1 MAFATGAAY
10 LRQEALPHI
19 WCPGCGNGVVLSALV
34 RAFEELGDAPEDIV
48 VATGIGCWGKADDYL
63 SVNTLHVTHGRA
75 LPFATGVKTANPHLR
90 VVALMGDGDGATI
103 GGNHLIHAARR
114 NIDLTAI
121 IVNNYNY
128 GMTGGQFSATTPSG
142 KLTKTS
148 PLGNPERA
156 FDLCALTAAAGANFV
171 ARETVRP
178 GRGLTRIL
186 RSGLEN
192 KGFSLIEVVSPC
204 TTLFGPRNGFAAPLD
219 MLVWLQA
226 HGVKRQT
233 YERLD
238 DPEATGHFA
247 TGVLVERHEPDFLS
261 RYEAMR
267 RLAAPLGRIIMK
279 QYQII
284 IAGSGGQGIIVM
296 GQMLARAA
304 LLEGRNAAQTQ
315 SYGIAQR
322 GGFCAAEVITDEDEI
337 LFQQVER
344 PDAVVVLGREAAER
358 FACTPAPV
366 IYDSDIIPFAGGGWI
381 GLPLSTLATRAG
393 NARASNAAGTGALV
407 ALTGMVRLE
416 SFLQALDGFKGAV
429 REANI

>member
-1 MAFATGAAY
+1 
-10 LRQEALPHI
+10 
-19 WCPGCGNGVVLSALV
+19 
-34 RAFEELGDAPEDIV
+34 
-48 VATGIGCWGKADDYL
+48 
-63 SVNTLHVTHGRA
+63 
-75 LPFATGVKTANPHLR
+75 
-90 VVALMGDGDGATI
+90 
-103 GGNHLIHAARR
+103 
-114 NIDLTAI
+114 
-121 IVNNYNY
+121 
-128 GMTGGQFSATTPSG
+128 
-142 KLTKTS
+142 
-148 PLGNPERA
+148 
-156 FDLCALTAAAGANFV
+156 
-171 ARETVRP
+171 
-178 GRGLTRIL
+178 
-186 RSGLEN
+186 
-192 KGFSLIEVVSPC
+192 
-204 TTLFGPRNGFAAPLD
+204 
-219 MLVWLQA
+219 
-226 HGVKRQT
+226 
-233 YERLD
+233 
-238 DPEATGHFA
+238 
-247 TGVLVERHEPDFLS
+247 
-261 RYEAMR
+261 
-267 RLAAPLGRIIMK
+267 MK

-296 GQMLARAA
+296 GQMLAPAA

-429 REANI
+429 REANIKAAQAGYAALMDLFHEGAPHGH

>member
-1 MAFATGAAY
+1 
-10 LRQEALPHI
+10 
-19 WCPGCGNGVVLSALV
+19 
-34 RAFEELGDAPEDIV
+34 
-48 VATGIGCWGKADDYL
+48 
-63 SVNTLHVTHGRA
+63 
-75 LPFATGVKTANPHLR
+75 
-90 VVALMGDGDGATI
+90 
-103 GGNHLIHAARR
+103 
-114 NIDLTAI
+114 
-121 IVNNYNY
+121 
-128 GMTGGQFSATTPSG
+128 
-142 KLTKTS
+142 
-148 PLGNPERA
+148 
-156 FDLCALTAAAGANFV
+156 
-171 ARETVRP
+171 
-178 GRGLTRIL
+178 
-186 RSGLEN
+186 
-192 KGFSLIEVVSPC
+192 
-204 TTLFGPRNGFAAPLD
+204 
-219 MLVWLQA
+219 
-226 HGVKRQT
+226 
-233 YERLD
+233 
-238 DPEATGHFA
+238 
-247 TGVLVERHEPDFLS
+247 
-261 RYEAMR
+261 
-267 RLAAPLGRIIMK
+267 MK

-393 NARASNAAGTGALV
+393 TGALV

-429 REANI
+429 REANIKAAQAGYAALMDLFHEGAPHGH